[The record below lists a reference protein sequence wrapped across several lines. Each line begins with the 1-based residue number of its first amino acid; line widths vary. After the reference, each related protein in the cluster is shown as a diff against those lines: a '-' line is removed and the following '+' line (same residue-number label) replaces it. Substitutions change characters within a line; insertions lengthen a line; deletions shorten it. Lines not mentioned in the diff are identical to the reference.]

1 MLGGIPYYPA
11 YTPHF
16 YTLQHLFQG
25 GGACYQWV
33 HKPELFFIDA
43 MGAERC
49 GAWLKIWRLLSSVI
63 KVAVN
68 VSGGEQTFPQ
78 IMADFSLSVH

>member
-1 MLGGIPYYPA
+1 MHVSKKERKLYLLLIFFKKTIYSLIFFLIFFHIFIYFIFLIYYFLFS
-11 YTPHF
+11 YFF
-16 YTLQHLFQG
+16 YFILFI
-25 GGACYQWV
+25 
-33 HKPELFFIDA
+33 LFIF
-43 MGAERC
+43 
-49 GAWLKIWRLLSSVI
+49 